1 MSEKNQINENEE
13 RNIANCGKEMK
24 EYSEEVILIKFP
36 IIKKEGRYEINGLTT
51 HLNMPQYE
59 VKLKLS
65 KQKLVVEK
73 EKNQ

>member
-1 MSEKNQINENEE
+1 
-13 RNIANCGKEMK
+13 MK

-36 IIKKEGRYEINGLTT
+36 IIKKEGRYEISGLTT

-73 EKNQ
+73 EKNQWNQNWFFVNTNKIHKGKAN

>member
-1 MSEKNQINENEE
+1 
-13 RNIANCGKEMK
+13 MK
-24 EYSEEVILIKFP
+24 EYSEKVILIKFP
-36 IIKKEGRYEINGLTT
+36 IIKKEGYEISGLTT

-73 EKNQ
+73 REKSMKPKLVLCKCQQNP